1 MVSDDNGAHNLSM
14 EPTIC
19 HGPQKKKTSTLKVWP
34 SCSFLFHLLKL
45 LHFFLFFLGG
55 GGRVLWVNGFSF
67 ALSSETRKWVYWCSS
82 HLLYRWISGPYYV
95 CVIYAFNSILDCNLR
110 FMGFHIHKS
119 QEIFFFLQFCDIKHV
134 AKDFMKV
141 WQNFPLTKLANWL
154 VHIKCKNGPLYSHK
168 SIFNVFQIKQWDGQ
182 GVGIQDSLQWASW
195 FVPYSLFRN
204 VGIYT

>member
-1 MVSDDNGAHNLSM
+1 M

-19 HGPQKKKTSTLKVWP
+19 QWSPQFVMDPKKK
-34 SCSFLFHLLKL
+34 KL
-45 LHFFLFFLGG
+45 QLSKCDPVAVSYSICWNYCTFFFFFWVG